1 MTDTTQA
8 PFTARDGHNLAL
20 YDWPLSTR
28 RPPRGVV
35 LIVHGLG
42 EHAWRYND
50 LAQQLNEWGFFVR
63 AYDQRGHGDSGG
75 QAGVLPDEDALIDDL
90 FEVVDDT
97 RRRLAERFNC
107 PLILLGHSM
116 GGLVSAAFVQRA
128 LAPVDLLVLSSP
140 ALDTGL
146 SAIKRKLI
154 GLMLRLA
161 PDKALGNGL
170 DAAKISHDPK
180 VVEAYRRDRRVHDR
194 ISARLARFIDRNG
207 PIVIGSAPTWS
218 VPTLLM
224 YAGDDH
230 LVSPAGS
237 AAFAAA
243 APAGVVHARRFDGLY
258 HEIFNE
264 VGKAPVLST
273 LRAWLQ
279 VHAPATAMPHPA
291 GSAAAATPG

>member
-1 MTDTTQA
+1 MSDTTQA
-8 PFTARDGHNLAL
+8 PFTARDGHNLAV

-28 RPPRGVV
+28 VRPRGVV

-42 EHAWRYND
+42 EHAWRYNE
-50 LAQQLNEWGFFVR
+50 LALQLNDWGFIVR

-75 QAGVLPDEDALIDDL
+75 DPGVLPEEDALIEDL

-97 RRRLAERFNC
+97 RHRLAERWDC

-116 GGLVSAAFVQRA
+116 GGLVASAFVQRA
-128 LAPVDLLVLSSP
+128 LAPIDLLVLSSP

-146 SAIKRKLI
+146 SGFKRRLI
-154 GLMLRLA
+154 GFMMGVA

-170 DAAKISHDPK
+170 DPDKISHDPK
-180 VVEAYRRDRRVHDR
+180 VVAAYRKDRRVHDR
-194 ISARLARFIDRNG
+194 ISARLARFIDENG
-207 PIVIGSAPTWS
+207 PIVIRSAREWA

-230 LVSPAGS
+230 LVNPAGS
-237 AAFAAA
+237 DAFAAA
-243 APAGVVHARRFDGLY
+243 APKNVVHARRFDTLY

-264 VGKAPVLST
+264 LEKAPVLST

-279 VHAPATAMPHPA
+279 VHAPARPA
-291 GSAAAATPG
+291 G